1 MDLILGLIF
10 GTIGSAYFVYGR
22 KQRHGPALMSG
33 VALMVFPMFVSQ
45 VVWLTLGSLAL
56 MALPFFVSA

>member
-22 KQRHGPALMSG
+22 KQQHATALFAG
-33 VALMVFPMFVSQ
+33 VALMIFPMLVSGE
-45 VVWLTLGSLAL
+45 VWLIIGGLAF
-56 MALPFFVSA
+56 AVLPFVVLI